1 MIFWLKSW
9 LLVEVFEVDD
19 EIDKGVAEGK
29 DDPKI
34 FLLKPWLLANEA
46 DDEVDNMEIKEN
58 SL

>member
-19 EIDKGVAEGK
+19 EMDKGVAEG
-29 DDPKI
+29 KI
-34 FLLKPWLLANEA
+34 FLLKPWLLANEE